1 MSFSREVK
9 DEILS
14 NLERN
19 PCCDTAFL
27 SAILRANAEYNI
39 TRNGFCIEIKTQ
51 IDPLADLIQGIIK
64 KLYSVETTIETEV
77 DAFSKIVRKVIKFEE
92 SAREILIDCKI
103 ARINEENCFE
113 FIDGVDEDIYID
125 DCCKKSYIKAMFL
138 ACGTIC
144 GIDNNK
150 KRSIDYHLEW
160 VFSSEKTAYDFLEL
174 LTCFNIFG
182 RKVLR
187 KKLHVIYLQ
196 KFEQISDLLVLIGSN
211 ESMLVL
217 NNEYAVRSIKN
228 SINRIS
234 NCETANLNKTIDASL
249 LQLEAIETIMQT
261 IGLEALP
268 EDLENLCVLR
278 LANSEETLK
287 ELSNLTGMSRSA
299 INYRFNKIIK
309 IANEI
314 KEDN

>member
-1 MSFSREVK
+1 MSFSRQVK
-9 DEILS
+9 EEIL
-14 NLERN
+14 NNIERN

-27 SAILRANAEYNI
+27 SAILKSNAEYNI
-39 TRNGFCIEIKTQ
+39 TKNGFSIEIKTQ
-51 IDPLADLIQGIIK
+51 IDLLAQLIKDIIK
-64 KLYSVETTIETEV
+64 RLYSVEVTIETEV

-113 FIDGVDEDIYID
+113 FLDEIDDDIYID
-125 DCCKKSYIKAMFL
+125 ECCRKGYIKAMFL

-150 KRSIDYHLEW
+150 KRSVDYHVEW
-160 VFSSEKTAYDFLEL
+160 VFTNEKTAYDFMEL
-174 LTCFNIFG
+174 LASFNIFG
-182 RKVLR
+182 RKVIR
-187 KKLHVIYLQ
+187 KKSYVIYLQ
-196 KFEQISDLLVLIGSN
+196 KFEQISDLLVLVGST

-249 LQLEAIETIMQT
+249 IQLDAIETIMQT

-268 EDLENLCVLR
+268 EELESLCVLR

-287 ELSNLTGMSRSA
+287 ELSDLTGMSRSA

-309 IANEI
+309 IANEL